1 MAPVLSAEGK
11 KTQWLNY
18 ATGVKN
24 LFFRMKAIGGVA
36 SISIEL
42 VDRDITQ
49 QQFYFHQLERQKSF
63 LHHILEEEWIWT
75 GSQKAGTGSTANVSK
90 TMTGVSID
98 RREDWPQ
105 AHHIFQT
112 ADNCARSILVPCQRC
127 LSTPGSYL
135 KVPFM
140 ARCIVFTDHEPG
152 TIILRKAYRGAR
164 LSR

>member
-1 MAPVLSAEGK
+1 MYTNHESSLRASEFWTVFGKYMAPVLSAEGK

-98 RREDWPQ
+98 RREDWPMLITFFKPRIIALDQ
-105 AHHIFQT
+105 FWCLAKEAFQQQDLT
-112 ADNCARSILVPCQRC
+112 
-127 LSTPGSYL
+127 
-135 KVPFM
+135 
-140 ARCIVFTDHEPG
+140 
-152 TIILRKAYRGAR
+152 
-164 LSR
+164 